1 MTFQLYNLEAG
12 QYKIKRHVL
21 DRDHGSLL
29 DTMAHMWFQGN
40 LSFERLSYNISNLS
54 PEEQEYFSM
63 ACIPSQSI
71 FYKNSDGSLTLN
83 CKVSAHEVIFYD
95 ISLQLQ

>member
-29 DTMAHMWFQGN
+29 DTMAHMWIQGN
-40 LSFERLSYNISNLS
+40 LSFERLSYI
-54 PEEQEYFSM
+54 
-63 ACIPSQSI
+63 
-71 FYKNSDGSLTLN
+71 
-83 CKVSAHEVIFYD
+83 
-95 ISLQLQ
+95 